1 MAERSI
7 AELAAGA
14 VVLAIAGVFLGY
26 AMLHSG
32 RAGGATDGLALTAR
46 FDKIDGLNNGADV
59 RIAGVKVGSV
69 TGQRIN
75 PESFVAEIT
84 LNVDRTLRLP
94 TDTSAEITSEGLL
107 GGKYVSLVP
116 GGADRILANGGR
128 ITETQ
133 GSVSLE
139 ALLGRFIFSVTQ
151 MNSSQPATAP
161 GNAPASARG
170 TPTTPA
176 QPGAAPSAPQGASP
190 SAPQGASPSASQGA
204 SPPAPQGAT
213 PPAPQGATP
222 R

>member
-1 MAERSI
+1 VAQRSI
-7 AELAAGA
+7 AEVATGA
-14 VVLAIAGVFLGY
+14 VVLGIAGLFLGY

-69 TGQRIN
+69 ISQRID
-75 PESFVAEIT
+75 PTSFAAEIT

-116 GGADRILANGGR
+116 GGADRILANGAR

-139 ALLGRFIFSVTQ
+139 SLLGRFIFSVTQ
-151 MNSSQPATAP
+151 MNSSQPA
-161 GNAPASARG
+161 NAPA

-176 QPGAAPSAPQGASP
+176 QPGPSPGTP
-190 SAPQGASPSASQGA
+190 S
-204 SPPAPQGAT
+204 
-213 PPAPQGATP
+213 